1 MEITAERRGSIFETK
16 IVIPNQLAFRAE
28 DNSVLV
34 FGTGRVEAWSLENG
48 ERLWLGRIKADAS
61 LSQADR
67 QEAVRMAKAEGR
79 PTPNDLNELA
89 WPLVNPDREDKNT
102 DTALALRLI
111 HVAVKEEPED
121 CMFLDTLAWAL
132 FENELYAEAIAASE
146 KALGIAPEAEKSNYQ
161 GYLDRL
167 KKMVAAMQK

>member
-1 MEITAERRGSIFETK
+1 LRIWESRLEDALPMWQAAANRRRVTPIVSALFRTHIFLEP
-16 IVIPNQLAFRAE
+16 VLAA
-28 DNSVLV
+28 L
-34 FGTGRVEAWSLENG
+34 
-48 ERLWLGRIKADAS
+48 KADAS

-79 PTPNDLNELA
+79 PTPNDLNDLA
-89 WPLVNPDREDKNT
+89 WPLVDPDREDKNT
-102 DTALALRLI
+102 DTAFALRLI

-132 FENELYAEAIAASE
+132 FENGIYAEAIAASE
-146 KALGIAPEAEKSNYQ
+146 KALALAPEAEKSNYQ

>member
-79 PTPNDLNELA
+79 PTPSHLNELA
-89 WPLVNPDREDKNT
+89 WPLVYPDREDKNT

-121 CMFLDTLAWAL
+121 RMFLDTLAWAL
-132 FENELYAEAIAASE
+132 FENGLYAEAIAASE